1 MSLEKNKQNFVCK
14 SLSLCYQGNN
24 YPLKVRK
31 TDLIDGSETYSVEI
45 KFGDSD
51 TVVIDTVNLADGLR
65 EAETILPLAYEA
77 RKTPSH

>member
-1 MSLEKNKQNFVCK
+1 MTLEKNKQNVVCK
-14 SLSLCYQGNN
+14 SLSLSYQGNN

-31 TDLIDGSETYSVEI
+31 TDLIDGSQTYSVEI

-51 TVVIDTVNLADGLR
+51 TVVIDTVNLAEGLR

-77 RKTPSH
+77 RKTRSH